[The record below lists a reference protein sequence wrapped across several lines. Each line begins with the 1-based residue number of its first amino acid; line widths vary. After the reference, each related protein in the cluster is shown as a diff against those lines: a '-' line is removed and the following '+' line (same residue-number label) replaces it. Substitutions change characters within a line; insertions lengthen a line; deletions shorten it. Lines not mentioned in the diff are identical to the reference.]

1 MELIICIM
9 CIIIVIV
16 ALLALI
22 ISTNKQSYQILVIRM
37 EEAIKNIEYFLEKKE
52 ENLEK
57 VIPLIKESN
66 KRKYGKKEILENF
79 IKNKNIK
86 QNLYEKDK
94 NLSNDLKE
102 FKLLLEDDEK
112 LLKNKE
118 ISEIYFESIE
128 IENDLNASKKYFNKI
143 VTKCDNEFKKFP
155 KNILKNILKYKK
167 EEKFTI
173 KKEQT
178 LEILKEEEEQ
188 KKSPKK

>member
-1 MELIICIM
+1 
-9 CIIIVIV
+9 
-16 ALLALI
+16 
-22 ISTNKQSYQILVIRM
+22 M

-57 VIPLIKESN
+57 AIPLIKESN
-66 KRKYGKKEILENF
+66 KRKYGKKEILENL

-128 IENDLNASKKYFNKI
+128 IENDLNASKKYFNKT

-173 KKEQT
+173 KREQT
-178 LEILKEEEEQ
+178 LEILKEEEQ

>member
-66 KRKYGKKEILENF
+66 KRKYGKKEILENL

-128 IENDLNASKKYFNKI
+128 TENDLNASKKYFNKI

>member
-1 MELIICIM
+1 MELIICII
-9 CIIIVIV
+9 CIIIVII

-22 ISTNKQSYQILVIRM
+22 ISSNKQSYQILVIRM

-57 VIPLIKESN
+57 AIPLIKESN
-66 KRKYGKKEILENF
+66 KRKYGKKEILENL

-128 IENDLNASKKYFNKI
+128 IENDLNASKKYFNKT

-173 KKEQT
+173 KREQT

>member
-1 MELIICIM
+1 MELIISVI
-9 CIIIVIV
+9 CIIVALL

-22 ISTNKQSYQILVIRM
+22 ISSNKQSYQILVIRM

-66 KRKYGKKEILENF
+66 KRKYGKKEILENL

-86 QNLYEKDK
+86 QTLYEKDK

-178 LEILKEEEEQ
+178 LEILKEEE
-188 KKSPKK
+188 KKSPTK

>member
-1 MELIICIM
+1 MELIICII

-22 ISTNKQSYQILVIRM
+22 ISTNKQSYQILEIRM

-57 VIPLIKESN
+57 AIPLIKESN
-66 KRKYGKKEILENF
+66 KRKYGKKEILENL

-128 IENDLNASKKYFNKI
+128 IENDLNASKKYFNKT

>member
-1 MELIICIM
+1 MELIICII

-57 VIPLIKESN
+57 AIPLIKESN
-66 KRKYGKKEILENF
+66 KRKYGKKEILENL

-143 VTKCDNEFKKFP
+143 VAKCDNEFKKFP
-155 KNILKNILKYKK
+155 KSVLKNILKYKK
-167 EEKFTI
+167 EEKFAV

-178 LEILKEEEEQ
+178 LEILKEEEE

>member
-1 MELIICIM
+1 MELIICII
-9 CIIIVIV
+9 CIIIVII

-22 ISTNKQSYQILVIRM
+22 ISSNKQSYQILVIRM

-57 VIPLIKESN
+57 AIPLIKESN
-66 KRKYGKKEILENF
+66 KRKYGKKEILENL

-102 FKLLLEDDEK
+102 FKLLLEEDEK

-118 ISEIYFESIE
+118 ISEIYFESVE

-155 KNILKNILKYKK
+155 KSVLKNILKYKK
-167 EEKFTI
+167 EEKFTV

-178 LEILKEEEEQ
+178 LEILKEEE
-188 KKSPKK
+188 KKSPTK

>member
-1 MELIICIM
+1 MELIICII

-16 ALLALI
+16 AILALI

-57 VIPLIKESN
+57 AIPLIKESN
-66 KRKYGKKEILENF
+66 KRKYGKKEILENL

-128 IENDLNASKKYFNKI
+128 IENDLNASKKYFNKT

-178 LEILKEEEEQ
+178 LEILKEEEQ

>member
-1 MELIICIM
+1 MELIICII

-57 VIPLIKESN
+57 AIPLIKESN
-66 KRKYGKKEILENF
+66 KRKYGKKEILENL

-102 FKLLLEDDEK
+102 FKLLLEEDEK

-128 IENDLNASKKYFNKI
+128 TENDLNASKKYFNKI

>member
-1 MELIICIM
+1 MELIICII

-57 VIPLIKESN
+57 AIPLIKESN
-66 KRKYGKKEILENF
+66 KRKYGKKEILENL

-102 FKLLLEDDEK
+102 FKLLLEEDEK

-178 LEILKEEEEQ
+178 LEILKEEEQ

>member
-1 MELIICIM
+1 MELIICII

-57 VIPLIKESN
+57 AIPLIKESN
-66 KRKYGKKEILENF
+66 KRKYGKKEILENL

-128 IENDLNASKKYFNKI
+128 IENDLNASKKYFNKT

-178 LEILKEEEEQ
+178 LEILKEEEQ

>member
-1 MELIICIM
+1 MELIISVI
-9 CIIIVIV
+9 CIIIAIL

-22 ISTNKQSYQILVIRM
+22 VSANKQSYQILVIRM

-57 VIPLIKESN
+57 AIFLIKESN
-66 KRKYGKKEILENF
+66 KRKYGKKEILENL

-118 ISEIYFESIE
+118 ISEIYFESVE

-155 KNILKNILKYKK
+155 KNILKSILKYKK
-167 EEKFTI
+167 EEKFSI

-178 LEILKEEEEQ
+178 LEILKEEE

>member
-57 VIPLIKESN
+57 AIPLIKESN
-66 KRKYGKKEILENF
+66 KRKYGKKEILENL

-102 FKLLLEDDEK
+102 FKLLLEEDEK

-128 IENDLNASKKYFNKI
+128 TENDLNASKKYFNKI

-173 KKEQT
+173 KREQT
-178 LEILKEEEEQ
+178 LEILKEEEQ

>member
-1 MELIICIM
+1 MELIICII

-102 FKLLLEDDEK
+102 FKLLLEEDEK

-128 IENDLNASKKYFNKI
+128 TENDLNASKKYFNKI

-178 LEILKEEEEQ
+178 LEILKEEEQ

>member
-1 MELIICIM
+1 MELIICII
-9 CIIIVIV
+9 CIIIVII

-22 ISTNKQSYQILVIRM
+22 ISSNKQSYQILVIRM

-57 VIPLIKESN
+57 AIPLIKESN
-66 KRKYGKKEILENF
+66 KRKYGKKEILENL

-128 IENDLNASKKYFNKI
+128 IENDLNASKKYFNKT

-178 LEILKEEEEQ
+178 LEILKEEEQ

>member
-1 MELIICIM
+1 MELIICVI

-57 VIPLIKESN
+57 AIPLIKESN
-66 KRKYGKKEILENF
+66 KRKYGKKEILENL

-102 FKLLLEDDEK
+102 FKLLLEEDEK

-128 IENDLNASKKYFNKI
+128 TENDLNASKKYFNKI

-178 LEILKEEEEQ
+178 LEILKEEEQ

>member
-1 MELIICIM
+1 MELIICII

-22 ISTNKQSYQILVIRM
+22 ISTNKQSYQILEIRM

-57 VIPLIKESN
+57 AIPLIKESN
-66 KRKYGKKEILENF
+66 KRKYGKKEILENL

-178 LEILKEEEEQ
+178 LEILKEEEQ

>member
-1 MELIICIM
+1 MELIICII

-66 KRKYGKKEILENF
+66 KRKYGKKEILENL

-102 FKLLLEDDEK
+102 FKLLLEEDEK

-128 IENDLNASKKYFNKI
+128 IENDLNASKKYFNKT

-178 LEILKEEEEQ
+178 LEILKEEEQ

>member
-1 MELIICIM
+1 MELIICII

-57 VIPLIKESN
+57 AIPLIKESN
-66 KRKYGKKEILENF
+66 KRKYGKKEILENL

-102 FKLLLEDDEK
+102 FKLLLEEDEK

-128 IENDLNASKKYFNKI
+128 TENDLNASKKYFNKI

-178 LEILKEEEEQ
+178 LEILKEEEQ

>member
-1 MELIICIM
+1 MELIICII

-16 ALLALI
+16 AILALI
-22 ISTNKQSYQILVIRM
+22 ISTNKQRSQILVIRM

-57 VIPLIKESN
+57 AIPLIKESN
-66 KRKYGKKEILENF
+66 KRKYGKKEILENL

-128 IENDLNASKKYFNKI
+128 IENDLNASKKYFNKT

>member
-1 MELIICIM
+1 MELIICII
-9 CIIIVIV
+9 CIIIVII

-22 ISTNKQSYQILVIRM
+22 ISSNKQSYQILVIRM

-57 VIPLIKESN
+57 AIPLIKESN
-66 KRKYGKKEILENF
+66 KRKYGKKEILENL

-128 IENDLNASKKYFNKI
+128 IENDLNASKKYFNKT

-173 KKEQT
+173 KREQT
-178 LEILKEEEEQ
+178 LEILKEEEQ

>member
-1 MELIICIM
+1 MELIICII

-66 KRKYGKKEILENF
+66 KRKYGKKEILENL

-102 FKLLLEDDEK
+102 FKLLLEEDEK

-128 IENDLNASKKYFNKI
+128 TENDLNASKKYFNKI

>member
-1 MELIICIM
+1 MELIICII
-9 CIIIVIV
+9 CIIIVII

-22 ISTNKQSYQILVIRM
+22 ISSNKQSYQILVIRM

-57 VIPLIKESN
+57 AIPLIKESN
-66 KRKYGKKEILENF
+66 KRKYGKKEILENL

-118 ISEIYFESIE
+118 ISEIYFESVE

-155 KNILKNILKYKK
+155 KSVLKNILKYKK
-167 EEKFTI
+167 EEKFTV

-178 LEILKEEEEQ
+178 LEILKEEE
-188 KKSPKK
+188 KKSPTK

>member
-57 VIPLIKESN
+57 AIPLIKESN
-66 KRKYGKKEILENF
+66 KRKYGKKEILENL

-102 FKLLLEDDEK
+102 FKLLLEEDEK

-128 IENDLNASKKYFNKI
+128 TENDLNASKKYFNKI

-178 LEILKEEEEQ
+178 LEILKEEEQ